1 MDWYSNLKIKTKL
14 LLGFAVVT
22 ALLLYVGIEGVHSLN
37 VMGAADLQLYEEG
50 LMGTKLA
57 GRIESG
63 LVNIRLS
70 MRSALSSDSV
80 QMRAIKESYDKQKA
94 ELLKS
99 TSDLMR
105 IAENAKDQPKEK
117 QELVKAA
124 NSAIMAYLTNADT
137 EMERMVAGRMQEAME
152 SSRRP
157 EWVATAGKVIEQ
169 VNIIVGALES
179 VANDIVSA
187 NKVTVRKSTTAMII
201 TVVLAG
207 VLSFVIGTLIS
218 SKLVGEIN
226 DIGKVISRISNH
238 DLTVASK
245 AKYKDELG
253 QMTDSIGHM
262 VAELRVLVTGI
273 HQSAD
278 GVASGSTE
286 LSASAEQIS
295 ATTDE
300 IANST
305 NNQRSGA
312 ERIATAMTELSSS
325 IDEVS
330 LGAKASLT
338 QLEAAIE
345 ATRKGNEAGETTKVA
360 MQDITQTT
368 GKIAQAISV
377 IQEIANQTN
386 LLSLNAAIEAAKA
399 GEQGKGFAVV
409 AEEVRKLA
417 ERSGSSAKEI
427 AQHNIEARTS
437 VEKGVGMV
445 ATTVDLL
452 HEIRASLDKFAV
464 QTRESVASSTE
475 QAAAGA
481 DVARQIEHSAVES
494 ASVASATNQMA
505 ATTTEISRTANDL
518 ARYAN
523 ELQNQVQKF
532 KLA

>member
-1 MDWYSNLKIKTKL
+1 MNWYMNLKIRAKL
-14 LLGFAVVT
+14 LLGFAIVI
-22 ALLLYVGIEGVHSLN
+22 ALLLYVGFEGVHSLN
-37 VMGAADLQLYEEG
+37 VMGAADMELYDEG

-70 MRSALSSDSV
+70 MRSALSSDTS
-80 QMRAIKESYDKQKA
+80 QMKAIKDTYDKQKA
-94 ELLKS
+94 ELLKH
-99 TSDLMR
+99 TSDLMKV
-105 IAENAKDQPKEK
+105 AGNAKKQSKEK

-124 NSAIMAYLTNADT
+124 IDALMAYLVNADT

-157 EWVATAGKVIEQ
+157 EWVATASKVIEQ
-169 VNIIVGALES
+169 VNIILGALEG
-179 VANDIVSA
+179 VADDIVAA
-187 NKVTVRKSTTAMII
+187 NKATARNSTATMAIMVII
-201 TVVLAG
+201 ASIVSLG
-207 VLSFVIGTLIS
+207 LGTLIS
-218 SKLVGEIN
+218 SKFVSEIN
-226 DIGKVISRISNH
+226 DLGKVIGRIANH
-238 DLTVASK
+238 DLTVESK
-245 AKYKDELG
+245 AEYKDELG
-253 QMTDSIGHM
+253 QMADSIGYM
-262 VAELRVLVTGI
+262 VSELRVLVAGI
-273 HQSAD
+273 QQSAD

-300 IANST
+300 IASST
-305 NNQRSGA
+305 NSQRSGA

-330 LGAKASLT
+330 HGAQASLT

-345 ATRKGNEAGETTKVA
+345 ATRKGNEAGETTKIA

-417 ERSGSSAKEI
+417 ERSGTSAKEI

-445 ATTVDLL
+445 AATVDLL

-464 QTRESVASSTE
+464 QTKESVASSAE

-481 DVARQIEHSAVES
+481 DVAKQIEHSAVES

-505 ATTTEISRTANDL
+505 ATTTEISRTASDL
-518 ARYAN
+518 ARYAS
-523 ELQNQVQKF
+523 ELQNQIQKF